1 MDSLG
6 NEIDFDGG
14 VSDDVTD
21 GSCIHSSSLNIR
33 AELGY

>member
-21 GSCIHSSSLNIR
+21 GSSIHSSSLNIR